1 MLPLDVIRKYYP
13 NSSDEELRKIQVFVY
28 QLCCG
33 LMQYFYGKNWEKD
46 IEELDF
52 KSKED

>member
-13 NSSDEELRKIQVFVY
+13 NLSDEELKQIQEFVY

-33 LMQYFYGKNWEKD
+33 LMQYFYGPDWEKD
-46 IEELDF
+46 RDGSEWENY
-52 KSKED
+52 EG